1 MSITDRAALTSAV
14 NEHYPRVKRY
24 FRSRVP
30 EPDCYD
36 QANEAIRVFL
46 ATDPAKIESPKAYL
60 MGIAHKLLLKYI
72 NRRRPSVGFDS
83 ELHSIAEFRTSISVQ
98 AVRRN
103 RLLSALASLPV
114 DHEDAFELHYAEG
127 LTLDEVAKAIGKSPA
142 TVKRYIASARQALAK
157 QLGVPAERF
166 SDVETRQL
174 VAAYRS
180 S

>member
-1 MSITDRAALTSAV
+1 MSTTDHATLIAAV
-14 NEHYPRVKRY
+14 NEHYPRVKRF

-46 ATDPAKIESPKAYL
+46 ATDPSKIDKPKAYL
-60 MGIAHKLLLKYI
+60 MGIARKLVLKYI
-72 NRRRPSVGFDS
+72 ERRRPAVGFDS
-83 ELHSIAEFRTSISVQ
+83 ELHSIAEFRTSISAQV
-98 AVRRN
+98 VRRN
-103 RLLSALASLPV
+103 RLLSALTSLPV

-127 LTLDEVAKAIGKSPA
+127 MTLDEVAHAMGKSPA
-142 TVKRYIASARQALAK
+142 TVKRYIAAARQRLAE
-157 QLGVPAERF
+157 QLGMPAERF

-174 VAAYRS
+174 VEAYRS